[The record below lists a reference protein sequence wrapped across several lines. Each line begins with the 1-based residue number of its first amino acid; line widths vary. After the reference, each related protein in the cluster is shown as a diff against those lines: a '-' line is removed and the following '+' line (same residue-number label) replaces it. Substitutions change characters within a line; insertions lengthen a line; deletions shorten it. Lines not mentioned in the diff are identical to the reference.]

1 MELLDIYDENRRKT
15 GMTRERSDP
24 LQPGWYDLVVVLMVV
39 DRKNRVFCTRRSPE
53 KARFPAGGESTAAR
67 QKPEKTASPPPCGN
81 CGGNWADSGSRK
93 AHPAVFLERPGVFPG
108 CLPRPYG
115 LFPGASGFFSRERPT
130 ARSGCPLRSGRKK
143 PWTVMSPIFPQCLPA
158 LTNFISSSGTICKNN
173 FPQGMKGTILCQ

>member
-53 KARFPAGGESTAAR
+53 KSAFPGWWESTGGAA
-67 QKPEKTASPPPCGN
+67 KAGE
-81 CGGNWADSGSRK
+81 DSLSAAVRELREETGLTVDPGKLTLLYSWKGQGFFRD
-93 AHPAVFLERPGVFPG
+93 VFLARMDFSLEQVVFQPGETDG
-108 CLPRPYG
+108 AQWLP
-115 LFPGASGFFSRERPT
+115 FEEWE
-130 ARSGCPLRSGRKK
+130 KK